1 VRKFPTL
8 MFLETWFSG
17 RADMRGATD
26 KPGLRGDRGST
37 SARGRTAERRVA
49 WHYRLRGYRI
59 LARNVRAGGVE
70 LDLIVRR
77 GRRLVF
83 CEVKL
88 KEGPRFG
95 DPLEAV
101 DEWKQERLRRG
112 AQAWL
117 LANPSFATLRVVFHF
132 AAVRPSGIE
141 LVSDLLY

>member
-1 VRKFPTL
+1 MAQRSRTRL
-8 MFLETWFSG
+8 
-17 RADMRGATD
+17 
-26 KPGLRGDRGST
+26 ST
-37 SARGRTAERRVA
+37 TARGRSAERRVA

-88 KEGPRFG
+88 KEEPRFG

-101 DEWKQERLRRG
+101 DEWKQARLRRG
-112 AQAWL
+112 AEAWL
-117 LANPSFATLRVVFHF
+117 LANPSSATLQVVFEF

-141 LVSDLLY
+141 LVSDPLY

>member
-1 VRKFPTL
+1 
-8 MFLETWFSG
+8 
-17 RADMRGATD
+17 MRSSTRSRTR
-26 KPGLRGDRGST
+26 LST
-37 SARGRTAERRVA
+37 SAQGRAAERRVA

-70 LDLIVRR
+70 LDLVVRR

-101 DEWKQERLRRG
+101 DEWKRERLRRG

-117 LANPSFATLRVVFHF
+117 IANPSFATLRVGFQF
-132 AAVRPSGIE
+132 AAVRPTGIE

>member
-1 VRKFPTL
+1 
-8 MFLETWFSG
+8 MS
-17 RADMRGATD
+17 GATD
-26 KPGLRGDRGST
+26 KPGLGGDRGST
-37 SARGRTAERRVA
+37 SARGRAAERRVA

-101 DEWKQERLRRG
+101 DDWKRERLRRG

-117 LANPSFATLRVVFHF
+117 LANPSLSDLRVTFEF

>member
-1 VRKFPTL
+1 
-8 MFLETWFSG
+8 
-17 RADMRGATD
+17 MRSSSRNR
-26 KPGLRGDRGST
+26 PPST
-37 SARGRTAERRVA
+37 SARGRVAERRVA
-49 WHYRLRGYRI
+49 WHYRLRGFRV

-101 DEWKQERLRRG
+101 DEGKRERLRRG
-112 AQAWL
+112 AEAWL
-117 LANPSFATLRVVFHF
+117 LANPSLAHLRVGFEF

-141 LVSDLLY
+141 RVADPLY

>member
-1 VRKFPTL
+1 MPRSRTRP
-8 MFLETWFSG
+8 
-17 RADMRGATD
+17 
-26 KPGLRGDRGST
+26 ST
-37 SARGRTAERRVA
+37 FARGRAAERRVA

-95 DPLEAV
+95 AV
-101 DEWKQERLRRG
+101 LFFCAQALRR
-112 AQAWL
+112 A
-117 LANPSFATLRVVFHF
+117 PATISPTTRKGKHDGRTDLSQHWR
-132 AAVRPSGIE
+132 RSSGKADGGDGEI
-141 LVSDLLY
+141 D

>member
-1 VRKFPTL
+1 MRRNRSSPT
-8 MFLETWFSG
+8 
-17 RADMRGATD
+17 
-26 KPGLRGDRGST
+26 PPST
-37 SARGRTAERRVA
+37 SARGRAAERRVA

-77 GRRLVF
+77 GRQLVF

-101 DEWKQERLRRG
+101 DEWKRERLRRG
-112 AQAWL
+112 GQAWL
-117 LANPSFATLRVVFHF
+117 LANPSLADLHVAFEF
-132 AAVRPSGIE
+132 AAVRPNGIE

>member
-1 VRKFPTL
+1 
-8 MFLETWFSG
+8 
-17 RADMRGATD
+17 MRSSSRTRTR
-26 KPGLRGDRGST
+26 PST
-37 SARGRTAERRVA
+37 SARGRAAEGRVA

-70 LDLIVRR
+70 LDLVVRR

-101 DEWKQERLRRG
+101 DSWKRERLRRG
-112 AQAWL
+112 ARAWL
-117 LANPSFATLRVVFHF
+117 LANPSLAGLRVRFEF

-141 LVSDLLY
+141 RVSDVLY

>member
-1 VRKFPTL
+1 MPRSRTPLNT
-8 MFLETWFSG
+8 T
-17 RADMRGATD
+17 
-26 KPGLRGDRGST
+26 
-37 SARGRTAERRVA
+37 ARGRSAERRVA

-95 DPLEAV
+95 DPLDAV
-101 DEWKQERLRRG
+101 DDWKRERLRRG

-117 LANPSFATLRVVFHF
+117 LTKPSLSDLRVTFEF
-132 AAVRPSGIE
+132 AAVRPTGIE

>member
-1 VRKFPTL
+1 MPRSRTRP
-8 MFLETWFSG
+8 
-17 RADMRGATD
+17 
-26 KPGLRGDRGST
+26 ST
-37 SARGRTAERRVA
+37 FARGRAAERRVA

-101 DEWKQERLRRG
+101 DDWKRERLRRG

-117 LANPSFATLRVVFHF
+117 LANPSFSDLRVTFEF
-132 AAVRPSGIE
+132 AAVRPGGIE

>member
-1 VRKFPTL
+1 MPRSRTRP
-8 MFLETWFSG
+8 
-17 RADMRGATD
+17 
-26 KPGLRGDRGST
+26 ST
-37 SARGRTAERRVA
+37 FARGRAAERRVA

-95 DPLEAV
+95 DPLEMV
-101 DEWKQERLRRG
+101 DERKQERLRRG
-112 AQAWL
+112 AEAWL
-117 LANPSFATLRVVFHF
+117 ATHPADRELELRFDVV
-132 AAVRPSGIE
+132 AVRGTALE
-141 LVSDLLY
+141 RVEHAF